1 MSDALVPM
9 NDARRVVEN
18 LPADLAPTL
27 EEFAAALNLS
37 TGQVAGTLTN
47 KDVAHAIQELTKARA
62 LLALGP
68 TLNRL
73 IQIVNEGEAK
83 EAMQAAGLLLR
94 LSGAQKP
101 AQTIV
106 KVSFDE
112 LFKNK
117 ANAQTPLEGLTQI
130 APPAIEVEEYAENEY
145 GDDYTE

>member
-27 EEFAAALNLS
+27 EEYAAALNLS

-73 IQIVNEGEAK
+73 IQIINTGEAK

-101 AQTIV
+101 TQVNV
-106 KVSFDE
+106 KLSFDE
-112 LFKNK
+112 LVKK
-117 ANAQTPLEGLTQI
+117 AGTAEPGPLSGITQI
-130 APPAIEVEEYAENEY
+130 REAEAIDAFDTD
-145 GDDYTE
+145 DDYNDE